1 MAPRSFPL
9 LLAVSLAA
17 CSGSGGDGLSN
28 ALGSAGRDAGADA
41 GRGDGGS
48 KELDAGTEELDAA
61 EPADAAAAPSADAG
75 DMDADLG
82 SDAAQDAGETDAAVD
97 AGELDAGVDAGTPID
112 AGLGCLAPTDDTPLT
127 PAAAGVPAN
136 GLLLWLRA
144 DHGVYKTA
152 SADVCGW
159 LNAAGAGELFQGS
172 ATARPTW
179 DPIALSEQPAI
190 RFRAGQ
196 VLTIANVMGL
206 APQAARTFVAV
217 QKLSNTTARFFA
229 LSQGLGGSP
238 GTYVG
243 LDTNTF
249 NTAGSR
255 EGVYVTNNSFDSA
268 LATSTATRLHVLA
281 VDAMTVGTPVLPAL
295 HYRVNGVPMTMTLNR
310 GGTGNFQS
318 FDTANFTAVGSALGA
333 ADVWLSELLAY
344 DHALTAPELAALE
357 DALLNRYAIQP

>member
-9 LLAVSLAA
+9 WLAVSLAA
-17 CSGSGGDGLSN
+17 CSGSGGDGLSS
-28 ALGSAGRDAGADA
+28 ALGSSGADA
-41 GRGDGGS
+41 AADASGDVDDPPSDGSTGG
-48 KELDAGTEELDAA
+48 LDAGA
-61 EPADAAAAPSADAG
+61 EPADAFVEASADAG
-75 DMDADLG
+75 DLDADLG
-82 SDAAQDAGETDAAVD
+82 SDAAQDAGESD
-97 AGELDAGVDAGTPID
+97 AGADADVD
-112 AGLGCLAPTDDTPLT
+112 AGLGCLAPADDVPLT
-127 PAAAGVPAN
+127 PAAAGVPTT

-159 LNAAGAGELFQGS
+159 VNAAGAGELFQGS

-179 DPIALSEQPAI
+179 DPTALSEQPAI

-196 VLTIANVMGL
+196 VLTIASLMGL

-229 LSQGLGGSP
+229 LSQGQGGSP

-255 EGVYVTNNSFDSA
+255 EGVYITNNSFDSA
-268 LATSTATRLHVLA
+268 LATSTAARVHVLA
-281 VDAMTVGTPVLPAL
+281 IDAMTIGTPVLPAFQ
-295 HYRVNGVPMTMTLNR
+295 YRVNGAAMTMRLNR
-310 GGTGNFQS
+310 GGTGNFES
-318 FDTANFTAVGSALGA
+318 FATANFTAVGSALGA
-333 ADVWLSELLAY
+333 SDVWLSELLAY
-344 DHALTAPELAALE
+344 DHALTAPELSALE
-357 DALLNRYAIQP
+357 DALFNRYAIQP